1 MEHEVNLA
9 DLAAPDADT
18 PGMVARVAPR
28 VVVVGDVILDG
39 WWQGA
44 IERLCREAP
53 VPVVELSERAEAAG
67 GAANTAVNAAQ
78 LGGRVALGGLVG
90 EDPAGTRLRAL
101 LARAGVD
108 TSGLVAHPGSAT
120 TRKSRVL
127 AGDQILLRIDE
138 QAGSPPAE
146 ALAALARRLPR
157 LLEGADVVIVCDYGA
172 GTLRGPVRDV
182 LLGMRSPAGRGAEP
196 SSPGFPAEG
205 THEPLVIVDAHDPHA
220 WRALRPDVATPN
232 AAEAARLLGKAL
244 DRPLDRALAPGQDR
258 AAVLAPHRTALL
270 KATKARCVL
279 VTLDQDGTLALPES
293 GPEHRTWA
301 RPAEE
306 KRASGAGDTF
316 VACLAVGLAA
326 GLRLHTAQ
334 DLAQAAAEVVV
345 RRPGTSVCT
354 TADLEAHLGGLAA
367 TTLDLEGLAGRI
379 RNHHAQGHRVVLT
392 NGCFDVLHRGH
403 TRYLE
408 LAKQLGD
415 VLVVALNDDDSVR
428 RLKGPERPIN
438 SAVDRAAVIAALS
451 CVDYVTVFPT
461 NTAVPLIEALQPH
474 VYAKGGDYTPQML
487 PEADAVRAYGGT
499 VAILDYVADHST
511 TDVIRRIRT
520 AVPEAGG
527 PGAGEFPD
535 AGGPP

>member
-1 MEHEVNLA
+1 MDREVRLG

-18 PGMVARVAPR
+18 PGLVAGVAPR

-53 VPVVELSERAEAAG
+53 VPVVELRERAEAAG

-78 LGGRVALGGLVG
+78 LGGQVSLAGLVG
-90 EDPAGTRLRAL
+90 EDAAGERLRAL
-101 LARAGVD
+101 LVRAGVD
-108 TSGLVAHPGSAT
+108 TSALVAHPGTVT

-138 QAGSPPAE
+138 QSGTPPAE
-146 ALAALARRLPR
+146 ALSALAARLPR
-157 LLEGADVVIVCDYGA
+157 LLRDADVVVVCDYGS

-182 LLGMRSPAGRGAEP
+182 LLGLRSPGTGSGSGSAG
-196 SSPGFPAEG
+196 
-205 THEPLVIVDAHDPHA
+205 HEPLVIVDAHDPHA

-232 AAEAARLLGKAL
+232 AAEAARLLDKT
-244 DRPLDRALAPGQDR
+244 LDRALPPGQDR
-258 AAVLAPHRTALL
+258 ASVLALRRTALL

-326 GLRLHTAQ
+326 GLRLPTAQ

-354 TADLEAHLGGLAA
+354 TADLKAHLGGLAA
-367 TTLDLEGLAGRI
+367 TALDLEGLACRI
-379 RNHHAQGHRVVLT
+379 RDHHAQGHRVVLT

-438 SAVDRAAVIAALS
+438 SAPDRAAVIAALS

-461 NTAVPLIEALQPH
+461 NTAVPLIEALRPH
-474 VYAKGGDYTPQML
+474 VYAKGGDYTPEML
-487 PEADAVRAYGGT
+487 PETDAVRAYGGT

-520 AVPEAGG
+520 AVPEADGS
-527 PGAGEFPD
+527 AGERPVV
-535 AGGPP
+535 GGPP

>member
-1 MEHEVNLA
+1 V
-9 DLAAPDADT
+9 
-18 PGMVARVAPR
+18 
-28 VVVVGDVILDG
+28 
-39 WWQGA
+39 
-44 IERLCREAP
+44 
-53 VPVVELSERAEAAG
+53 
-67 GAANTAVNAAQ
+67 
-78 LGGRVALGGLVG
+78 
-90 EDPAGTRLRAL
+90 RLRAL
-101 LARAGVD
+101 LVRAGVD

-138 QAGSPPAE
+138 QAGEPPAE
-146 ALAALARRLPR
+146 ALAALAGRLPR
-157 LLEGADVVIVCDYGA
+157 LLDGADVVIVCDYGA

-182 LLGMRSPAGRGAEP
+182 LLGLRPPAGQDTEARRTSAP
-196 SSPGFPAEG
+196 SHRR
-205 THEPLVIVDAHDPHA
+205 HEPLVIVDAHDPHA

-232 AAEAARLLGKAL
+232 AAEAARLLDKALGKSFGKAL
-244 DRPLDRALAPGQDR
+244 ASGQDR
-258 AAVLAPHRTALL
+258 AAVLALRRAALL

-326 GLRLHTAQ
+326 GLRLPTAQ

-354 TADLEAHLGGLAA
+354 TADLRAHLGGLAA
-367 TTLDLEGLAGRI
+367 TTLDLEALAGRI
-379 RNHHAQGHRVVLT
+379 GSHHAQGHRVVLT

-415 VLVVALNDDDSVR
+415 VLVVALNDDASVR

-438 SAVDRAAVIAALS
+438 SAADRAAVIAALS

-461 NTAVPLIEALQPH
+461 NTAVPLIEALHPH
-474 VYAKGGDYTPQML
+474 VYAKGGDYTPEML

-520 AVPEAGG
+520 AVPETDGS
-527 PGAGEFPD
+527 GAGERPGV
-535 AGGPP
+535 GGLP